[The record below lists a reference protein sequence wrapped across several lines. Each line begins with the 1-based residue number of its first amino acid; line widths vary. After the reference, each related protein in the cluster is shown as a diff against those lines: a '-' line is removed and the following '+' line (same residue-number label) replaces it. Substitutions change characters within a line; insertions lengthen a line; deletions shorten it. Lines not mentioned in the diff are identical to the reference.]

1 MSSDEIDDSLGDRIV
16 EKTVDGKVAPLGV
29 LFGRRVDDPVG
40 ASAVGVGTVGS
51 ERRDFDLAL
60 GLGQSTVDE
69 HNAKGFADGA
79 CVIGTEDFTDLL
91 GGRVGGDIEV
101 FGSQAQQ
108 SVSHAP
114 SGIVSHVA
122 SVDQTPNDFVGK
134 LPMEGT
140 CME

>member
-1 MSSDEIDDSLGDRIV
+1 MSSDEIDDSLGDRVV
-16 EKTVDGKVAPLGV
+16 EKAVDGKVSPLGV

-60 GLGQSTVDE
+60 GLGQSAVDE

-79 CVIGTEDFTDLL
+79 SVINAEDFTDLL
-91 GGRVGGDIEV
+91 GGRIGGDIEV

-108 SVSHAP
+108 SVPHAP

-140 CME
+140 CVE